1 MNNVKDRAQK
11 KSTKEISGIVKEK
24 IVCPV
29 CKNVLHDVD
38 LPNKTGVIEDNV
50 YSEGGIVIVDSAV
63 TIHCEFEHRH
73 NEQKKTITNPHE
85 LIAVIKAEFDGTG
98 ICILFEI
105 IEILDL
111 KGGD

>member
-1 MNNVKDRAQK
+1 MNNVKDIAQK

-29 CKNVLHDVD
+29 CKNVLHAID
-38 LPNKTGVIEDNV
+38 LPNKTGVIEENV
-50 YSEGGIVIVDSAV
+50 YSEGGILIVDSTV

-73 NEQKKTITNPHE
+73 NEQKKTLDSPHE
-85 LIAVIKAEFDGTG
+85 LIAVIKAEFDGSG
-98 ICILFEI
+98 NCILFEI
-105 IEILDL
+105 VEILDL